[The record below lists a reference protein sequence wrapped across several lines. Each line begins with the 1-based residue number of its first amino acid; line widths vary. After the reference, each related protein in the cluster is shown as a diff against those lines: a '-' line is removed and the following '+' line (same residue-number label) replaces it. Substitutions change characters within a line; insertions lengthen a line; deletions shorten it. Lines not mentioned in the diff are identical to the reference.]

1 MTQFIALLGVQVI
14 YFLQIVCLT
23 LGKVNTTTYIFETMK
38 ARKKAFPLFPDTG
51 NPIEARI
58 IRFYLK
64 VCNNTVV
71 IAIKGKFRLE
81 FNGNRVN
88 YKGKLLLYSL
98 R

>member
-1 MTQFIALLGVQVI
+1 
-14 YFLQIVCLT
+14 
-23 LGKVNTTTYIFETMK
+23 MK

-51 NPIEARI
+51 NPIEARL

-64 VCNNTVV
+64 VCNDKVFT
-71 IAIKGKFRLE
+71 AIKGKFRLQ

-98 R
+98 